1 MDSRLY
7 ETKLPNHKIFKELK
21 DSLSENPSGK
31 LRNLVELK
39 DDVFYVWNSKEN
51 CLLSLNLKH
60 LEESGDETPYQKLLF
75 LIPPAFHVERIMTSG
90 CGSRICVW
98 GSRGVTIAE
107 LPARWGRSGLFDSGK
122 DAVLCKSYSLDERFL
137 YCQGEVRRV
146 HWHPGSLSHVFVLG
160 SDNTIRLYN
169 IALKKG
175 PKLVQTLSIGIKPS
189 GQLAGR
195 NILDSL
201 GDTAVDFTPIP
212 DSETL
217 LILRGNGDVY
227 MMRCELEKKSPLT
240 PKLSGPLA
248 MYPPADDN
256 YGSESCSITALG
268 GGDTP
273 PLVVV
278 ATCSAALYHCLLLP
292 NPSEKEDG
300 DSHALY
306 VVEAVELNIVLNPDD
321 DLQYSYPVHLYP
333 VSDLTSEK
341 EDGDSHALYVV
352 EAVELNIVLNPDDDL
367 QYSYPVHLYPVSDL
381 TSEKEDGDSHAL
393 YVVEAVELNIV
404 LNPDDDLQYSYPVHL
419 YPVSDLTSEKEDA
432 LYVVEAVELNIVLNP
447 DDDLQY
453 SYPLHLYPCTNN
465 TYACVH
471 AGGVHAITLP
481 MLGHL
486 VDYALADETEMEA
499 VLSAMCSRSS
509 VARHL
514 VCTGTGA
521 ALAPPVGLALTS
533 PPLPKLLVLCAE
545 SNLVARTL
553 EPFDLEEQL
562 YKELQLKNPTL
573 EQDDINNILKERQK
587 LTFTSIVQEILTRD
601 VSQPILQISKK
612 AEPSPRECLEFLT
625 QATLKLRGEYI
636 SRQQRVSDAI
646 ARKLHSLR
654 SLSNQHQEWLQ
665 DLQKEIDDV
674 QLDSTVLKEKCMLA
688 EKHQDDL
695 KYRCSAVI
703 RKIRASASASPAER
717 ELLAELERY
726 KRCGERLGDQILM
739 LKQHAQHKTEELE
752 KWHSEYKKT
761 DIALGKSHS
770 DTISSILQQQTGQI
784 SLLIEE
790 TKLLKDQLSI
800 V

>member
-1 MDSRLY
+1 M
-7 ETKLPNHKIFKELK
+7 
-21 DSLSENPSGK
+21 SENPSGK
-31 LRNLVELK
+31 LRNLIELK
-39 DDVFYVWNSKEN
+39 DDVFYVWNTKEN

-60 LEESGDETPYQKLLF
+60 LEEHGDETPYQKLHFLF
-75 LIPPAFHVERIMTSG
+75 PPAFEVERIMSSG

-107 LPARWGRSGLFDSGK
+107 LPSRWGRGGLFDSGNQT
-122 DAVLCKSYSLDERFL
+122 VLCKSYSLDERFL

-146 HWHPGSLSHVFVLG
+146 HWHPASLSHVFVLG

-175 PKLVQTLSIGIKPS
+175 PKLVQSFTIGIKPS
-189 GQLAGR
+189 SQLAGR

-201 GDTAVDFTPIP
+201 GDTAVDFTPIL
-212 DSETL
+212 DTETL

-227 MMRCELEKKSPLT
+227 MMQCELERKSPLQ

-292 NPSEKEDG
+292 NPSDKEDG
-300 DSHALY
+300 DTHALY
-306 VVEAVELNIVLNPDD
+306 VVEAVELNVNLSPDD
-321 DLQYSYPVHLYP
+321 EQSYSYPV
-333 VSDLTSEK
+333 D
-341 EDGDSHALYVV
+341 
-352 EAVELNIVLNPDDDL
+352 
-367 QYSYPVHLYPVSDL
+367 
-381 TSEKEDGDSHAL
+381 
-393 YVVEAVELNIV
+393 
-404 LNPDDDLQYSYPVHL
+404 
-419 YPVSDLTSEKEDA
+419 
-432 LYVVEAVELNIVLNP
+432 
-447 DDDLQY
+447 
-453 SYPLHLYPCTNN
+453 LYPCTNN

-481 MLGHL
+481 ILGHL
-486 VDYALADETEMEA
+486 VDYALADETESES
-499 VLSAMCSRSS
+499 VLGALCVRSS
-509 VARHL
+509 VARH
-514 VCTGTGA
+514 VVASA
-521 ALAPPVGLALTS
+521 AAAGLALS
-533 PPLPKLLVLCAE
+533 APPLPRLLVLVGAAT
-545 SNLVARTL
+545 LVPRTL

-587 LTFTSIVQEILTRD
+587 LSFTSIIQEILTRD

-612 AEPSPRECLEFLT
+612 EEPSPKQCLEFLS

-636 SRQQRVSDAI
+636 SRQQRACDAI
-646 ARKLHSLR
+646 ARKLQALR
-654 SLSNQHQEWLQ
+654 SLSNQHQDWLQ
-665 DLQKEIDDV
+665 DLQKEIGEV
-674 QLDSTVLKEKCMLA
+674 QLQSTVLKEKCMLA

-695 KYRCSAVI
+695 KYRCSAVV
-703 RKIRASASASPAER
+703 RAGRACSAPCAAER
-717 ELLAELERY
+717 ALHAEL
-726 KRCGERLGDQILM
+726 Q
-739 LKQHAQHKTEELE
+739 QHARTGRTLQQHIAQLKAHAAYRAQEME
-752 KWHSEYKKT
+752 KWESEYKKK
-761 DIALGKSHS
+761 DIALGQSHS
-770 DTISSILQQQTGQI
+770 NTISSILQQQTSQI
-784 SLLIEE
+784 KTLMEE

>member
-31 LRNLVELK
+31 LRNLIELK

-75 LIPPAFHVERIMTSG
+75 LIPPSFHVERIMTSG

-122 DAVLCKSYSLDERFL
+122 DTVLCKSYSLDERFL

-175 PKLVQTLSIGIKPS
+175 PKLVQILSIGIKPS

-227 MMRCELEKKSPLT
+227 MMQCELDKKSPLT

-333 VSDLTSEK
+333 
-341 EDGDSHALYVV
+341 
-352 EAVELNIVLNPDDDL
+352 
-367 QYSYPVHLYPVSDL
+367 
-381 TSEKEDGDSHAL
+381 
-393 YVVEAVELNIV
+393 
-404 LNPDDDLQYSYPVHL
+404 
-419 YPVSDLTSEKEDA
+419 
-432 LYVVEAVELNIVLNP
+432 
-447 DDDLQY
+447 
-453 SYPLHLYPCTNN
+453 CTNN

-521 ALAPPVGLALTS
+521 ALQPPVGLALTS
-533 PPLPKLLVLCAE
+533 PPLPRLLVLCAE
-545 SNLVARTL
+545 CKLVARTL

-612 AEPSPRECLEFLT
+612 AEPSPKECLEFLT
-625 QATLKLRGEYI
+625 QATLKLRGEYM
-636 SRQQRVSDAI
+636 SRQQRASDAV
-646 ARKLHSLR
+646 ARKLHALR
-654 SLSNQHQEWLQ
+654 SLSNQHHEWLQ

-703 RKIRASASASPAER
+703 RNIRASASASPAER

>member
-1 MDSRLY
+1 M
-7 ETKLPNHKIFKELK
+7 
-21 DSLSENPSGK
+21 
-31 LRNLVELK
+31 
-39 DDVFYVWNSKEN
+39 
-51 CLLSLNLKH
+51 
-60 LEESGDETPYQKLLF
+60 KLLF
-75 LIPPAFHVERIMTSG
+75 LVPPSFHVERIMTSS

-107 LPARWGRSGLFDSGK
+107 LPSRWGRAGLFDSGNQS
-122 DAVLCKSYSLDERFL
+122 VLCKSFSLDERFL

-175 PKLVQTLSIGIKPS
+175 PKLVQIFTIGIKPS

-195 NILDSL
+195 DLLDSL

-227 MMRCELEKKSPLT
+227 MMQCELERKRPTGQSRRYGDFTPIPDSETLLILRGNGNVYMMQCELERKSPLQ

-256 YGSESCSITALG
+256 YGSESCSIIALG

-273 PLVVV
+273 PMVVV

-292 NPSEKEDG
+292 NPTEKEDG

-306 VVEAVELNIVLNPDD
+306 VVEAVELNIGLNPDD

-333 VSDLTSEK
+333 
-341 EDGDSHALYVV
+341 
-352 EAVELNIVLNPDDDL
+352 
-367 QYSYPVHLYPVSDL
+367 
-381 TSEKEDGDSHAL
+381 
-393 YVVEAVELNIV
+393 
-404 LNPDDDLQYSYPVHL
+404 
-419 YPVSDLTSEKEDA
+419 
-432 LYVVEAVELNIVLNP
+432 
-447 DDDLQY
+447 
-453 SYPLHLYPCTNN
+453 CTNN
-465 TYACVH
+465 TYACMH
-471 AGGVHAITLP
+471 AGGVHTITLP
-481 MLGHL
+481 MLENL
-486 VDYALADETEMEA
+486 VDFALADESDMEA
-499 VLSAMCSRSS
+499 VLSGLFSRSG
-509 VARHL
+509 VARHVL
-514 VCTGTGA
+514 GT
-521 ALAPPVGLALTS
+521 ALRDASPPVGLTLTA
-533 PPLPKLLVLCAE
+533 PPLRRLLILPNTAA
-545 SNLVARTL
+545 LRARTL

-562 YKELQLKNPTL
+562 YKELQLKNPSL
-573 EQDDINNILKERQK
+573 EQEDINNILKERQK
-587 LTFTSIVQEILTRD
+587 LSFTSIVQEILTRD
-601 VSQPILQISKK
+601 VSQPLLTLSTKH
-612 AEPSPRECLEFLT
+612 EPSPKECLEFLT

-636 SRQQRVSDAI
+636 SRQQRVCDAI
-646 ARKLHSLR
+646 ARKLQALR
-654 SLSNQHQEWLQ
+654 NLSNSHQDWLQ

-674 QLDSTVLKEKCMLA
+674 QLQSTVLKEKCMLA

-703 RKIRASASASPAER
+703 RKIRCSAPATPAER
-717 ELLAELERY
+717 ELLSELERY
-726 KRCGERLGDQILM
+726 RRCGERLSEQIQL
-739 LKQHAQHKTEELE
+739 LKQHAQHKSNELE
-752 KWHSEYKKT
+752 KFHLDYKKK

-770 DTISSILQQQTGQI
+770 DTISSILQQQTSQI
-784 SLLIEE
+784 STLIEE

>member
-7 ETKLPNHKIFKELK
+7 ESKLPNHKIFKDLK
-21 DSLSENPSGK
+21 ECMSENPSGK
-31 LRNLVELK
+31 LRNLIELK
-39 DDVFYVWNSKEN
+39 DDVFYVWNTKEN

-60 LEESGDETPYQKLLF
+60 LEEHGDETPYQKLHFLF
-75 LIPPAFHVERIMTSG
+75 PPAFEVERIMSSG

-107 LPARWGRSGLFDSGK
+107 LPSRWGRGGLFDSGNQT
-122 DAVLCKSYSLDERFL
+122 VLCKSYSLDERFL

-146 HWHPGSLSHVFVLG
+146 HWHPASLSHVFVLG

-175 PKLVQTLSIGIKPS
+175 PKLVQSFTIGIKPS
-189 GQLAGR
+189 SQLAGR

-201 GDTAVDFTPIP
+201 GDTAVDFTPIL
-212 DSETL
+212 DTETL

-227 MMRCELEKKSPLT
+227 MMQCELERKSPLQ

-292 NPSEKEDG
+292 NPSDKEDG
-300 DSHALY
+300 DTHALY
-306 VVEAVELNIVLNPDD
+306 VVEAVELNVNLSPDD
-321 DLQYSYPVHLYP
+321 EQSYSYPV
-333 VSDLTSEK
+333 D
-341 EDGDSHALYVV
+341 
-352 EAVELNIVLNPDDDL
+352 
-367 QYSYPVHLYPVSDL
+367 
-381 TSEKEDGDSHAL
+381 
-393 YVVEAVELNIV
+393 
-404 LNPDDDLQYSYPVHL
+404 
-419 YPVSDLTSEKEDA
+419 
-432 LYVVEAVELNIVLNP
+432 
-447 DDDLQY
+447 
-453 SYPLHLYPCTNN
+453 LYPCTNN

-481 MLGHL
+481 ILGHL
-486 VDYALADETEMEA
+486 VDYALADETESES
-499 VLSAMCSRSS
+499 VLGALCVRSS
-509 VARHL
+509 VARH
-514 VCTGTGA
+514 VVASA
-521 ALAPPVGLALTS
+521 AAAGLALS
-533 PPLPKLLVLCAE
+533 APPLPRLLVLVGAAT
-545 SNLVARTL
+545 LVPRTL

-587 LTFTSIVQEILTRD
+587 LSFTSIIQEILTRD

-612 AEPSPRECLEFLT
+612 EEPSPKQCLEFLS

-636 SRQQRVSDAI
+636 SRQQRACDAI
-646 ARKLHSLR
+646 ARKLQALR
-654 SLSNQHQEWLQ
+654 SLSNQHQDWLQ
-665 DLQKEIDDV
+665 DLQKEIGEV
-674 QLDSTVLKEKCMLA
+674 QLQSTVLKEKCMLA

-695 KYRCSAVI
+695 KYRCSAVV
-703 RKIRASASASPAER
+703 RAGRACSAPCAAER
-717 ELLAELERY
+717 ALHAEL
-726 KRCGERLGDQILM
+726 Q
-739 LKQHAQHKTEELE
+739 QHARTGRTLQQHIAQLKAHAAYRAQEME
-752 KWHSEYKKT
+752 KWESEYKKK
-761 DIALGKSHS
+761 DIALGQSHS
-770 DTISSILQQQTGQI
+770 NTISSILQQQTSQI
-784 SLLIEE
+784 KTLMEE